1 MKKVKNNDITTLND
15 LITQQHG
22 ELGTESR
29 DTFEKGYEAFKLG
42 ALIQEARLRKG
53 FTQEQ
58 LANKVGMNKAYIS
71 KVENNVKDIRFSTL
85 QKIVDGLGGHLNFSI
100 DAMPL
105 TFNNNKGYSVEIANN
120 FISVSK
126 SEKLKKRAQ

>member
-29 DTFEKGYEAFKLG
+29 ETFEKGYEAFKLG
-42 ALIQEARLRKG
+42 ALIQEARLKKG

-100 DAMPL
+100 EAVPIR
-105 TFNNNKGYSVEIANN
+105 V
-120 FISVSK
+120 
-126 SEKLKKRAQ
+126 